1 MCIPP
6 FYQSRSY
13 FIQETGAILAKFRNG
28 VLLLRSDTSFKIER
42 EIKIVYFFLDKW
54 LFKIIEWSN
63 ALVQIYFRKRKFPD
77 CKQDDRIT
85 DANVGHGIFHIHICI
100 YFTFSD

>member
-42 EIKIVYFFLDKW
+42 EIKIVYFLDKW
-54 LFKIIEWSN
+54 LFKIIERSN
-63 ALVQIYFRKRKFPD
+63 ALVQSYFRKRKFPD

-85 DANVGHGIFHIHICI
+85 DANVGHGIFIFI
-100 YFTFSD
+100 YVYISSFLIK